1 MKDREPERDS
11 LKPAEAER
19 PIVAEV
25 VEPVG
30 EEGPLTVGQL
40 LDGAKSAVNT
50 VADSAKRLIDRGR
63 YRKVR
68 ISRKGKPV
76 LPDIPVAAVAV
87 MEAASIATGGLARV
101 LAVNVG
107 AKMFLDINMVNEAD
121 KYLERGKQALLDGDL
136 ARAEEALIVAGK
148 MDDRHPEV
156 FLELGVLFRLKG
168 ETSDAREFLLRA
180 KELDPLG
187 ETGRRAEA
195 ILAALEG
202 KPR

>member
-1 MKDREPERDS
+1 MKESDGEISDQGRGAP
-11 LKPAEAER
+11 L
-19 PIVAEV
+19 VAEP
-25 VEPVG
+25 VEPPAVDPG
-30 EEGPLTVGQL
+30 AVTVGQL
-40 LDGAKSAVNT
+40 LDGAKSAVST

-107 AKMFLDINMVNEAD
+107 AKMFLDINVVNEAD

-136 ARAEEALIVAGK
+136 ARAEEALVTAGR
-148 MDDRHPEV
+148 MDDRHAEV
-156 FLELGVLFRLKG
+156 YLELGVLFRLKG
-168 ETSDAREFLLRA
+168 ELDDARSFLLRA
-180 KELDPLG
+180 KELDALG
-187 ETGRRAEA
+187 DTGRRAEA
-195 ILAALEG
+195 ILAAIEG
-202 KPR
+202 KAR